1 MNIVNDVKQKAL
13 KRGLEWLLQPGEAYA
28 LITSP
33 CHYCGSASGWP
44 ESRNGIDR
52 VDNAVGYTVKN
63 TVSCCRTCN
72 TAKGT
77 KTVVDFVAW
86 VEKVHAHLS
95 SQKGN

>member
-1 MNIVNDVKQKAL
+1 MNIVNEVKQKAL
-13 KRGLEWLLQPGEAYA
+13 KRGKKWLLQPEEAYA
-28 LITSP
+28 LVTGP
-33 CHYCGSASGWP
+33 CRYCGSASGWP

-52 VDNAVGYTVKN
+52 VDNADSYTVEN
-63 TVSCCRTCN
+63 SVSCCTTCN
-72 TAKGT
+72 SAKGT